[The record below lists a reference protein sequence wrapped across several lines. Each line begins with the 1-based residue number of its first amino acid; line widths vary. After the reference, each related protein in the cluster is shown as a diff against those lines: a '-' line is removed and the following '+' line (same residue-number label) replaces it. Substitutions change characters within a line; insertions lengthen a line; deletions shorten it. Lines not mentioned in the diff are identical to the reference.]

1 MTFVYFRNRNIL
13 ISQGVFQLNLP
24 KVKINYQFKMENM
37 NVTKRMKTL
46 GFFGLVVA
54 VSVATNLTTNLV
66 SQKRDSLNLSN
77 NQLPVTYAKFAR
89 AANAMETDFTVAAEL
104 SIHAVV
110 HVKTKTPMKVQQYGG
125 EFQNDPL
132 FDYFFG
138 RPQQSPKLK
147 KRDDTPMQEGVG
159 SGVIITNDGYIVT
172 NNHVVD
178 GSSDIEVTLNDK
190 RTFKAKVIGADPNTD
205 IALIKIEAK
214 DLPVIAFGNSDSLK
228 VGEWVLAVGNPF
240 NLTSTVTAGIVSAKA
255 RNIRIIDSKMPIE
268 SFIQTDAAVNP
279 GNSGGALVNTRG
291 ELVGINAAI
300 ASQTGSYAGYAFAIP
315 VSIVQKVVSDI
326 RQYGVVQRALL
337 GVSIRDIDSK
347 LAKEKKLKTLE
358 GAYVEKVN
366 EQSAAKSAGIK
377 DGDIINNVNGVSV
390 TSSAEL
396 QEQVGRY
403 RPGDKI
409 TVTVVRGDSEEKLK
423 VELKNSQGNYGV
435 VSSTDSDD
443 TLGATFKE
451 IDAKTKDKLGLDYGI
466 EIKSLSKGKLAEQG
480 IKPGFIILKINNQ
493 TIRSAEDVKA
503 AFDAA
508 INNREQEK
516 ALFIAGVYPNGK
528 VVYYAINLV
537 E

>member
-1 MTFVYFRNRNIL
+1 
-13 ISQGVFQLNLP
+13 
-24 KVKINYQFKMENM
+24 M
-37 NVTKRMKTL
+37 NATKRMKTL

-66 SQKRDSLNLSN
+66 SQKRDSLNSSET
-77 NQLPVTYAKFAR
+77 QLPVTYAKFAH
-89 AANAMETDFTVAAEL
+89 AAHAMETDFTVAAEL

-110 HVKTKTPMKVQQYGG
+110 HVKTKTPMKVQQFGG
-125 EFQNDPL
+125 FQNDPL

-138 RPQQSPKLK
+138 RPQQNPRSK
-147 KRDDTPMQEGVG
+147 KDDDAPMQEGVG

-178 GSSDIEVTLNDK
+178 GSSEIEVTLNDK
-190 RTFKAKVIGADPNTD
+190 RTFKAKLIGADPNTD
-205 IALIKIEAK
+205 IALIKIDAEK
-214 DLPVIAFGNSDSLK
+214 LPVIAFGNSDSLK

-255 RNIRIIDSKMPIE
+255 RNINIINTKMPIE

-300 ASQTGSYAGYAFAIP
+300 ASQTGSYAGYAFAVP

-337 GVSIRDIDSK
+337 GVNIGDIDSK

-358 GAYVEKVN
+358 GAYVDQVFD
-366 EQSAAKSAGIK
+366 QSAAKSAGIK
-377 DGDIINNVNGVSV
+377 KGDVINNVNGVPVKSR
-390 TSSAEL
+390 AEV

-435 VSSTDSDD
+435 VSSQDSKDV
-443 TLGATFKE
+443 LGATFKDV
-451 IDAKTKDKLGLDYGI
+451 DAKIKDKLDLDYGV
-466 EIKSLSKGKLAEQG
+466 EIKSLTKGKLADQG
-480 IKPGFIILKINNQ
+480 IKPGFIILKINSQ
-493 TIRSAEDVKA
+493 AVRSAEDVQA

-508 INNREQEK
+508 MNNGEREK
-516 ALFIAGVYPNGK
+516 ALFIVGVYPTGK
-528 VVYYAINLV
+528 VTYYIINLA